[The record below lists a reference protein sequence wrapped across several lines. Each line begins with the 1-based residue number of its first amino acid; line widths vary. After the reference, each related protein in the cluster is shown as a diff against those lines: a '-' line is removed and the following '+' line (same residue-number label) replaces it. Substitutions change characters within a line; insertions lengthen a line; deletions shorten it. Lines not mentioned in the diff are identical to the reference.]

1 MCFGCWSKRE
11 KTATAC
17 HGCCSRT
24 CAPQTLHAQP
34 TVRVAYAMR
43 HTLNL
48 SLRAR
53 ASVRLRCSLRAQHAS
68 SYVSQ
73 CPCHDPHVPQIPNP
87 TVMPGHVLHHGD
99 DDAVGQVEA
108 LLDRIEGQPS
118 AMQYIAERFEALGYM
133 SWAYRIVNSSGAARR
148 ASAATARSQPSC
160 FCFFLGVLVFTLG
173 RSASSCYAR
182 GAWQTPQRRGVRAAQ
197 QQFFKVSAPE
207 TVPVSAA
214 FGIPHRRRRFFLVAS
229 LYGDARDVLLS
240 QARVRSSCACKTAVR
255 MRDPGAMCSKDLAAA
270 LLPCCLRV
278 DEAACCAPHAWV
290 EPC

>member
-17 HGCCSRT
+17 HGCCLRT

-53 ASVRLRCSLRAQHAS
+53 ALQSGCAAHCGRHMQAHMSLSALAMTHMYPRL
-68 SYVSQ
+68 
-73 CPCHDPHVPQIPNP
+73 PNP
-87 TVMPGHVLHHGD
+87 TVMPGH
-99 DDAVGQVEA
+99 
-108 LLDRIEGQPS
+108 LLRWG
-118 AMQYIAERFEALGYM
+118 R
-133 SWAYRIVNSSGAARR
+133 WRR
-148 ASAATARSQPSC
+148 CWTASRGSRRPCS
-160 FCFFLGVLVFTLG
+160 TL
-173 RSASSCYAR
+173 RSASRRWGTCPGPTASSTRLVRRAVPPLRPHVHNLLVFAFFWGFWCSRWGAR
-182 GAWQTPQRRGVRAAQ
+182 PHHVPPVVPGKQPQRRGVRAAQ

>member
-1 MCFGCWSKRE
+1 M
-11 KTATAC
+11 
-17 HGCCSRT
+17 
-24 CAPQTLHAQP
+24 
-34 TVRVAYAMR
+34 
-43 HTLNL
+43 
-48 SLRAR
+48 
-53 ASVRLRCSLRAQHAS
+53 
-68 SYVSQ
+68 
-73 CPCHDPHVPQIPNP
+73 
-87 TVMPGHVLHHGD
+87 
-99 DDAVGQVEA
+99 GQVEA

-148 ASAATARSQPSC
+148 ASASTARSQPSC